1 MSRMKIGSFLTR
13 VLPLVLAAMAM
24 TRPAAASAD
33 ATISFDDLAAGT
45 TVTNQYASSGGPG
58 VVFGPL
64 PGGAGDSLARPLIAS
79 APTQAVSGSQVAR
92 IDCPTCNE
100 GLGFVPDTTGT
111 FPVARAHVSVYAG
124 DLGAPVTACV
134 FNHPTPGCAS
144 VTLTAFDANGQPV
157 GTPASARVRQGQ
169 RFVQLSVST
178 PSPQIVGF
186 EITASSDDSNTEVAI
201 DNLAF
206 DTAATPPATDF
217 TLTPQTAGL
226 TLVHGQST
234 ADPVTIGRLGGSTGD
249 IQLDAVGLPAGVHA
263 QFSPNPASSQT
274 VLTLTVDPTAPPTA
288 GPSATV
294 TVVGS
299 PLSATAG
306 TVQRSLRLN
315 VQVES
320 VCDGVIS
327 GQDLVDALQ
336 ARCKRIDV
344 ADRAKIDVA
353 QLDGNP
359 ASTPTAIVHIPDG
372 VTLESD
378 RSATAEGG
386 ELYMSRP
393 IEGPD
398 IWKSMLEPGSDTRI
412 RGLRL
417 FGYDPLDT
425 TPRGDGTV
433 GVNIHDV
440 VDVLVDDDEVSGWPD
455 AAIGVGPVQNTPGTA
470 RKIRI
475 TNNFIHN
482 NVQCGLGYG
491 VIVGTRGYAFIDE
504 NVFNYNR
511 HDVAGNGAP
520 GSGYI
525 ATLNFVLT
533 SGPTC
538 GGHYNQHFDM
548 HGTGGGSSHV
558 GGIAGSYIEIRSN
571 TIRGDQS
578 YGFLGG
584 KTRLAFDLR
593 GTPVEK
599 AIFADNVVVHP
610 NETVAIKIEGTIS
623 LALKQLHTL
632 FVSGN
637 SYGVNTAKDLAA
649 GDFDGDGRADVF
661 QANGTAWYYSPA
673 GSGIWRF
680 LNASTL
686 RLRRLAFGD
695 FNGDG
700 RTDVFTQRGAR
711 WLVSYAA
718 DSTWRALP
726 AGSNIPIADYRFGD
740 FNGDGKT
747 DVFRANGSRFYVSYG
762 AATSWTPLAAS
773 HLKIGDLRLC
783 DFNGDGRTDVFS
795 LANHQWSVSYG
806 GVSPWRR
813 LNRELSSDLGELAF
827 ADFDGDGRCDIARA
841 HGRSFQISWGGTS
854 PWHTEPTQFPES
866 FSGTLL
872 ANFQGGK
879 RQDILQFAYR
889 GSPLDR
895 FLLSSDF
902 GPFTMWSQREIL

>member
-1 MSRMKIGSFLTR
+1 MSGMRIGSVLTG
-13 VLPLVLAAMAM
+13 VLLPALAAVAIAQ
-24 TRPAAASAD
+24 PAAASAD

-45 TVTNQYASSGGPG
+45 AVTNQYASSGGPSGG

-79 APTQAVSGSQVAR
+79 APTQAVSGTQVAR

-111 FPVARAHVSVYAG
+111 FPVARSQVSVYAG
-124 DLGAPVTACV
+124 DLGSPVTACV
-134 FNHPTPGCAS
+134 LNHPTQGCAS
-144 VTLTAFDANGQPV
+144 VTLTAFDSNGQPV
-157 GTPASARVRQGQ
+157 GTPATAQVRQGQ
-169 RFVQLSVST
+169 PFVQLSVST

-186 EITASSDDSNTEVAI
+186 EIKASSADSNKQIAI

-206 DTAATPPATDF
+206 DTTATPPAPDF
-217 TLTPQTAGL
+217 TLTPQTAAL
-226 TLVHGQST
+226 TLAHGQSA
-234 ADPVTIGRLGGSTGD
+234 ADLITIGRLGGSTGG
-249 IQLDAVGLPAGVHA
+249 IALDAIGLPAGVHA
-263 QFSPNPASSQT
+263 QFSPDPASSQS
-274 VLTLTVDPTAPPTA
+274 VLTLTVDATAPLTA

-294 TVVGS
+294 TVVGT
-299 PLSATAG
+299 PLSAAAG
-306 TVQRSLRLN
+306 SAPRSLRVN
-315 VQVES
+315 IQVES
-320 VCDGVIS
+320 VCDDVIT
-327 GQDLVDALQ
+327 GQDLIDALQ
-336 ARCKRIDV
+336 ARCKRIVVD
-344 ADRAKIDVA
+344 DRAKIDVT

-359 ASTPTAIVHIPDG
+359 TSTPTAILHIPNG

-378 RSATAEGG
+378 RSPSAQGG
-386 ELYMSRP
+386 ELYMS
-393 IEGPD
+393 GSVD
-398 IWKSMLEPGSDTRI
+398 GQTSMLEPGSDTRI
-412 RGLRL
+412 HGLRL
-417 FGYDPLDT
+417 FGYDGLDT
-425 TPRGDGTV
+425 TPHGDRTA

-440 VDVLVDDDEVSGWPD
+440 ARVLVDDNELSGWPG
-455 AAIGVGPVQNTPGTA
+455 AGIGVGPVQNTPGTA
-470 RKIRI
+470 RSIRI

-482 NVQCGLGYG
+482 NVQCGFGYG
-491 VIVGTRGYAFIDE
+491 VAIGTRGFAFIDR
-504 NVFNYNR
+504 NVFNYDR
-511 HDVAGNGAP
+511 HDVADDGAV
-520 GSGYI
+520 GSGYV

-558 GGIAGSYIEIRSN
+558 GGTAGSYVEIRSN
-571 TIRGDQS
+571 TIRGDQT
-578 YGFLGG
+578 YGFLGHL
-584 KTRLAFDLR
+584 TRPAFDLR
-593 GTPVEK
+593 GTPFNE
-599 AIFADNVVVHP
+599 AIFADNVVAHSG
-610 NETVAIKIEGTIS
+610 EGSAIRIEGTTS
-623 LALKQLHTL
+623 YVLKL
-632 FVSGN
+632 FHKLSVSGN

-686 RLRRLAFGD
+686 RLNRLAFGD

-700 RTDVFTQRGAR
+700 RTDVLTQRGAR
-711 WLVSYAA
+711 WLVSYGG
-718 DSTWRALP
+718 DGTWRALP

-747 DVFRANGSRFYVSYG
+747 DVFRANGSHFYVSYG

-773 HLKIGDLRLC
+773 HLKIGALRVC
-783 DFNGDGRTDVFS
+783 DFNGDGRSDVFS

-806 GVSPWRR
+806 GVGPWRR

-827 ADFDGDGRCDIARA
+827 ADFDGDGRCDVARA

-854 PWHTEPTQFPES
+854 PWQTEPTQFPES

-872 ANFQGGK
+872 ANFEGGR

-902 GPFTMWSQREIL
+902 GPFTMWSQREVL